1 MLPADWNGT
10 PCAASERSQHADSVP
25 SYATDRS
32 KSHSFYVLR
41 IPHGTN
47 RLLRRQVAM
56 LTDDTQP
63 PTPPNHHHN
72 PASPRLTCD
81 IRTDREE
88 HAPASVRLD
97 QTQSDSNQT
106 EWSKAHWECESG
118 RGQPAAF
125 KSIQVH
131 FTVTV
136 ILCSPFIH
144 TSLLQ
149 TTQCIKYGLYHGGRY
164 IIGNQL
170 KKSKGFIVV
179 AL

>member
-63 PTPPNHHHN
+63 PPQPSLPPTDMWHTHRQRGTCSSIRQTGPN
-72 PASPRLTCD
+72 AERLKPNRVKQSTLGVWEWKRSTCCF
-81 IRTDREE
+81 IY
-88 HAPASVRLD
+88 S
-97 QTQSDSNQT
+97 
-106 EWSKAHWECESG
+106 
-118 RGQPAAF
+118 
-125 KSIQVH
+125 SIQVH